1 MKAIYEMV
9 HVKSSNH
16 NNMRTEFAWMY
27 ALKADHF
34 NIHNYSHVHD
44 YDVVFIIFPKATV
57 KLNAVGIEMTTPE
70 IDKDISIYSSNIVTC
85 LKQTNQIV
93 CAIQEGPAGFNEYD
107 LVNL

>member
-1 MKAIYEMV
+1 
-9 HVKSSNH
+9 VKSAFLTEMGFSGQIPSNH

-57 KLNAVGIEMTTPE
+57 KLNTVGIEMTTPE
-70 IDKDISIYSSNIVTC
+70 IDKY
-85 LKQTNQIV
+85 
-93 CAIQEGPAGFNEYD
+93 
-107 LVNL
+107 